1 MYRNNNGVIEDSF
14 QAFLVE
20 GAEFTKIQEEYP
32 IIRKDMVAETAPIR
46 IMPFNKA
53 INYQG
58 DLSKTFV
65 HFYCQDQSFERIRR
79 NPRKYLNF
87 FKRTAGFI
95 GFDYSIHTDMQ
106 VVKQKSQINDNL
118 SHTYYYANQGN
129 LCIPNIR
136 CGVDE
141 LKEEFFEAIPKNSLV
156 AIGTFGFVK
165 TNYQKADWF
174 CFIQDIIENL
184 NPSGIIVVGTLPEFI
199 IKEFEKKCPFY
210 FYESWMVENRKEFYN
225 EGRK

>member
-95 GFDYSIHTDMQ
+95 GFDYSIHSDMPI
-106 VVKQKSQINDNL
+106 VKQKARD
-118 SHTYYYANQGN
+118 
-129 LCIPNIR
+129 
-136 CGVDE
+136 
-141 LKEEFFEAIPKNSLV
+141 KEVILGS
-156 AIGTFGFVK
+156 
-165 TNYQKADWF
+165 
-174 CFIQDIIENL
+174 
-184 NPSGIIVVGTLPEFI
+184 
-199 IKEFEKKCPFY
+199 
-210 FYESWMVENRKEFYN
+210 RKL
-225 EGRK
+225 GKI